1 MSTSAHPPP
10 LRASVCL
17 QDGSVHSPRPS
28 NRSIDPLGEIYA
40 IGLATGVVLASW
52 SSLPPGFG
60 CFGCYWRPLPVSR
73 LKTERPMGKR
83 ARGMIK
89 GRVGALLPARLSTQ
103 RIGARAL
110 SHLSGSPNAT
120 VFSMLLE
127 HNVNTPHCKLRM
139 LIS

>member
-1 MSTSAHPPP
+1 
-10 LRASVCL
+10 
-17 QDGSVHSPRPS
+17 
-28 NRSIDPLGEIYA
+28 
-40 IGLATGVVLASW
+40 
-52 SSLPPGFG
+52 
-60 CFGCYWRPLPVSR
+60 
-73 LKTERPMGKR
+73 MGKR

-110 SHLSGSPNAT
+110 SHLLGSPNAT

-127 HNVNTPHCKLRM
+127 HNANTPHCKLRM